1 MMYPYITL
9 PDETLITHSHL
20 LGDGENKS
28 VEVHFER
35 PSPNCFD
42 TARCSLPS
50 YKWIIRDGYTDDE
63 IAMFEQLLRGAAHSF
78 FKYAENGGLRIAKTV

>member
-9 PDETLITHSHL
+9 ADETLITHSHL
-20 LGDGENKS
+20 LGEDENKS

-50 YKWIIRDGYTDDE
+50 YEWIIIDGYTDEE
-63 IAMFEQLLRGAAHSF
+63 IQMFEQLLRKGAGMF
-78 FKYAENGGLRIAKTV
+78 FKYAELGGMSVAKAV

>member
-9 PDETLITHSHL
+9 ADETLITHSHL
-20 LGDGENKS
+20 IGDGEEKM

-42 TARCSLPS
+42 TARCRLPF
-50 YKWIIRDGYTDDE
+50 YEWITIDGFSDDE
-63 IAMFEQLLRGAAHSF
+63 IAMFEQLLRNGADVF
-78 FKYAENGGLRIAKTV
+78 YKYAELGGMKVAKAV